1 MSSVMIDP
9 ENAFT
14 DVCQPF
20 TEVPAWWSGFLFHVL
35 SARQVTLYM
44 YLNMLGDAFGVCS
57 PTARQIRSDLGLA
70 SLTIVFESLSVL
82 ELRGFILRERRVLP
96 GHPSRRNVYQRPSCE
111 FTVLRLLQDSHL
123 NGKLCPVARL
133 PDEMSAESRRLTDD
147 WLRRCLAADYGLYAS
162 TPDGEKR
169 AVLIHLLRQRLRLS

>member
-9 ENAFT
+9 DNAFT
-14 DVCQPF
+14 EVCRPF

-44 YLNMLGDAFGVCS
+44 YLNMLGDSFGVCS

-70 SLTIVFESLSVL
+70 SLTIVFEALSVL
-82 ELRGFILRERRVLP
+82 ETRGFILRERRALP

-111 FTVLRLLQDSHL
+111 FTVLRLLQAGQID
-123 NGKLCPVARL
+123 GTLCPAVRQL
-133 PDEMSAESRRLTDD
+133 DEMSADSRQLKDE
-147 WLRRCLAADYGLYAS
+147 WLERCLAADYGSYVSA
-162 TPDGEKR
+162 PAQEK
-169 AVLIHLLRQRLRLS
+169 APILIRLLRQLLARS